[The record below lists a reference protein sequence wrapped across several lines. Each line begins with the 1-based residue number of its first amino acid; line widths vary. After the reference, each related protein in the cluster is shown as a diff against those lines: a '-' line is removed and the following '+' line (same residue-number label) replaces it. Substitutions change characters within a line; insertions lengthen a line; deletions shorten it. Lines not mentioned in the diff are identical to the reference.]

1 MGEQQISQSFQERVL
16 PDKKKIYDC
25 IAINKS
31 KIFSK
36 PPRGNT
42 VDKLRKTGRMKN
54 RAMVKILS
62 LPAGSKVDLEDLM
75 GYRLTELCFPIF
87 NINGQMRKVIKAKLI
102 NCFLVDE
109 TKLHDIAYISIIDMG
124 YLWRLTAPT
133 ASDREKKVYLGW
145 LCREDLNMI
154 VQRHPQSKEYHL
166 INDRCDV
173 ELSLKDAEHQ
183 KRNLLFIGGAK
194 NVYPSRNDPAPQLRT
209 FNAFFVNSANKIRL
223 QGYRFEELQNLAVLY
238 QKKIAYSL
246 KEKCLSFKPLTIEQE
261 YFCHQYEADT
271 KMFYHVKSLDSRHDI
286 SAVAIYAKDTDLLVI
301 SAYAS
306 HKLEKDMV
314 LYRRNK

>member
-1 MGEQQISQSFQERVL
+1 MLSN
-16 PDKKKIYDC
+16 KKKIYGR

-31 KIFSK
+31 NIFSK
-36 PPRGNT
+36 PPQGNT

-62 LPAGSKVDLEDLM
+62 LPAESKVDLENLV

-87 NINGQMRKVIKAKLI
+87 NINSQTRKVIKAKLI

-109 TKLHDIAYISIIDMG
+109 TNLHDIAYISIIDMG

-133 ASDREKKVYLGW
+133 ASDREKKFTWGGYG
-145 LCREDLNMI
+145 EKIFNMI

-173 ELSLKDAEHQ
+173 ELSIKDAEHQ

-194 NVYPSRNDPAPQLRT
+194 NDYPYRNDPIPQLRT
-209 FNAFFVNSANKIRL
+209 FNVFFVNSANKIRL
-223 QGYRFEELQNLAVLY
+223 QRYRFEELQNVAVLY

-246 KEKCLSFKPLTIEQE
+246 KERGLSFKPLTIEQE

-286 SAVAIYAKDTDLLVI
+286 SAVAIYAKDTDVLVI

-306 HKLEKDMV
+306 HKLEKRHGSLQEKQMD
-314 LYRRNK
+314 

>member
-36 PPRGNT
+36 PPRGNN

-109 TKLHDIAYISIIDMG
+109 TKLHDIAYISIVDMG

-173 ELSLKDAEHQ
+173 ELSI
-183 KRNLLFIGGAK
+183 N
-194 NVYPSRNDPAPQLRT
+194 
-209 FNAFFVNSANKIRL
+209 
-223 QGYRFEELQNLAVLY
+223 
-238 QKKIAYSL
+238 
-246 KEKCLSFKPLTIEQE
+246 
-261 YFCHQYEADT
+261 
-271 KMFYHVKSLDSRHDI
+271 
-286 SAVAIYAKDTDLLVI
+286 
-301 SAYAS
+301 
-306 HKLEKDMV
+306 
-314 LYRRNK
+314 